1 MMIKSM
7 ALTVLSLC
15 AAIST
20 LCVACAGT
28 PASTKSQEE
37 AAPTSTPVQ
46 EKGLAFTEV
55 QGKEW
60 KLAEIR
66 TGSGEIIFDRG
77 GLISEGFGDNLFTL
91 KFEDDR
97 IGGMAAPNR
106 YFAPYELGQGQDL
119 AIKNI
124 AGTLMAPIRE
134 PEKLKE
140 HEYFAYLQN
149 TYRWNIGKGN
159 LELFTKGG
167 DGREAVLVY
176 TAE

>member
-1 MMIKSM
+1 MNTVLKNT
-7 ALTVLSLC
+7 ALTVLGLPVLLLC

-20 LCVACAGT
+20 LCAACVSG
-28 PASTKSQEE
+28 PVSTEVQGKD
-37 AAPTSTPVQ
+37 APT
-46 EKGLAFTEV
+46 FTEA

-60 KLAEIR
+60 KLLEIR
-66 TGSGEIIFDRG
+66 ISSEDIIFDRG
-77 GLISEGFGDNLFTL
+77 ELLSEGFGDVFTL

-97 IGGMAAPNR
+97 VAGMAAPNR

-119 AIKNI
+119 VIKNI

-140 HEYFAYLQN
+140 HGYFVYLQN
-149 TYRWNIGKGN
+149 TYRWNINKGN
-159 LELFTKGG
+159 LELSTKGE
-167 DGREAVLVY
+167 DGREAVLVF